1 MVGGDLDVRKDS
13 VYRFKK
19 TAFRIKLDK
28 GIDMDPKLIRIT
40 TVPISLKTLLKGQ
53 HRFMSG
59 NGFEVIGVSSQGSEL
74 SDVQQDEGIPVVALE
89 MTRTISPLKDLKSL
103 WDFYRLCKKE
113 KPTMVHS
120 HTPKAGIVGMLGAKL
135 AGVPIR
141 LHTVAGLPLME
152 ATGTKRKVLDFVEK
166 VTYASATKVYPNS
179 KGLYDFIVTNR
190 LTSPEKLKMIGVGS
204 SNGIDTN
211 FFSLNQVP
219 LEKQTELKKEWNITT
234 NDFVFVFVGRLV
246 GDKGINELVQAFQ
259 NLETRNQESASL
271 VSNLEA
277 LVPSPQSLV
286 SSKVPKLLLV
296 GPLESDL
303 DPLKEETLK
312 EITTNPNIISVGF
325 QKDVRPFFAISDALV
340 FPSYREGFPNV
351 VMQAGAMGLPSIV
364 SNINGCNEIIVE
376 GQNGTIIP
384 VKNVEAIQIAMQKMM
399 EDKEYYSKLKENA
412 RPMIQSRYEQSVV
425 WNALLEEYNTLI
437 KEQGT
442 RK

>member
-1 MVGGDLDVRKDS
+1 
-13 VYRFKK
+13 
-19 TAFRIKLDK
+19 
-28 GIDMDPKLIRIT
+28 
-40 TVPISLKTLLKGQ
+40 
-53 HRFMSG
+53 
-59 NGFEVIGVSSQGSEL
+59 
-74 SDVQQDEGIPVVALE
+74 
-89 MTRTISPLKDLKSL
+89 
-103 WDFYRLCKKE
+103 
-113 KPTMVHS
+113 
-120 HTPKAGIVGMLGAKL
+120 
-135 AGVPIR
+135 
-141 LHTVAGLPLME
+141 
-152 ATGTKRKVLDFVEK
+152 
-166 VTYASATKVYPNS
+166 
-179 KGLYDFIVTNR
+179 NR
-190 LTSPEKLKMIGVGS
+190 LTSSVKLKVIGKGS

-259 NLETRNQESASL
+259 NLETRNQELASL

-325 QKDVRPFFAISDALV
+325 QKDVRPYFAIANALV

-364 SNINGCNEIIVE
+364 SNINGCNEI
-376 GQNGTIIP
+376 
-384 VKNVEAIQIAMQKMM
+384 
-399 EDKEYYSKLKENA
+399 
-412 RPMIQSRYEQSVV
+412 
-425 WNALLEEYNTLI
+425 
-437 KEQGT
+437 
-442 RK
+442 